1 METRSNH
8 VLVGSVVLILFV
20 VTALFAVWLARL
32 NGNEDKEY
40 DILFSQAVDGLAKGS
55 PVNFSGVQSGQV
67 KEIALYPDNPELVR
81 VRITVNA
88 DTPILEGTKA
98 AIQGVGFTGVSQVA
112 LDGAM
117 KGAKPIA
124 CPDGEDR
131 KKYCPF
137 GVPVIPAKR
146 TGLGALLSSAPKLLE
161 NLTTV
166 TDRVAKLLDDR
177 NRQSISGILAN
188 TDRLTKALADRGPE
202 IAQTLAETRIAIQQA
217 GDAAQRIGVLADST
231 NDLVTTDLK
240 PTLQKLNNTIDSAK
254 KSVDT
259 LNGTI
264 EDARPGVQ
272 SFSKDTMPQINQ
284 LIADMRDMSQALSAV
299 AKKIDQQ
306 GATSILSAPALPDYK
321 PSKGKAK

>member
-8 VLVGSVVLILFV
+8 VLVGSVVLILFI

-67 KEIALYPDNPELVR
+67 KQIELYPDNPELVR

-117 KGAKPIA
+117 KGAKPLT
-124 CPDGEDR
+124 CPDVDR

-137 GVPVIPAKR
+137 GVPIIPAKR

-166 TDRVAKLLDDR
+166 TDRVAKLLDDD
-177 NRQSISGILAN
+177 NRRSISGILNN

-202 IAQTLAETRIAIQQA
+202 IAQTLVETRIAIQQA
-217 GDAAQRIGVLADST
+217 GEAAQRIGVLADST
-231 NDLVTTDLK
+231 NQLVSSDLK
-240 PTLQKLNNTIDSAK
+240 PTLQKLNDTIDSAK

-272 SFSKDTMPQINQ
+272 SFSKDTVPQINQ
-284 LIADMRDMSQALSAV
+284 LIADMRDMSQALSSV